1 MAAVVHRH
9 NLLTRKRDKNA
20 ASSVALPDSI
30 GIRNAAVITIGS
42 IALVKTTFRL
52 KAHVKRYAVILVSA
66 RRHLDTRL
74 ERFVH
79 NIMNRSAN
87 SVAIYK
93 GIGYTK
99 HKFFSHKL
107 QTFE

>member
-1 MAAVVHRH
+1 MVKKEDIKVDMAKEEWK
-9 NLLTRKRDKNA
+9 TIFGF
-20 ASSVALPDSI
+20 PDSVSVE
-30 GIRNAAVITIGS
+30 NFEQK
-42 IALVKTTFRL
+42 LVKTTFLL
-52 KAHVKRYAVILVSA
+52 KANVKSDAVILVSA
-66 RRHLDTRL
+66 RRHLDTGL

-79 NIMNRSAN
+79 DIMNRSAN

-93 GIGYTK
+93 CIGYTK